1 MHPEFEV
8 VRVNI
13 IDFQRIKELVFKDF
27 QKRILPIQKKESGDL
42 SLRN

>member
-1 MHPEFEV
+1 MSK
-8 VRVNI
+8 
-13 IDFQRIKELVFKDF
+13 KELVFKDF